1 MFNLQEQ
8 KNIPLL
14 DVNAQ
19 IYNESEFNCKH
30 IHLESDSNEKV
41 FMVAFRTIP
50 EDSTGVAHILE
61 HTALCGSKKYPVR
74 DPFFMMIRRSL
85 NTFMNAFTSSD
96 WTAYPFATLNKKD
109 FNNLLGVYLDS
120 AFFPN
125 LDSLDFAQEGHRLEF
140 QEKNNP
146 ESEIE
151 IKGVVY
157 NEMKGAM
164 SSITSQLWHGMSKH
178 LYSSSTYKHNSGGD
192 PENIIDLS
200 HEDLVN
206 FHQKHYHP
214 SNATFFTFGN
224 VDPLEIQSFIK
235 ENVLDNFSP
244 SDEVVAVKN
253 EDRLESPKV
262 VSDFYNPQPGD
273 ENNHH
278 IVLSWL
284 LNESHNPVQ
293 LLETYLMSNILLDNS
308 ASPLRKVLES
318 TKLGKSPSPLTG
330 LEADQK
336 ELVFAAGLEGV
347 DSNKSK
353 EVEKLIMDCLTKL
366 VEDGV
371 PKDLI
376 DSSLHQ
382 LEIRQREI
390 TGSGMPFGLQIMLT
404 CLPACIHNDNPL
416 NVLDLDSAFNKIKNN
431 LKTEN
436 YIENLIDRS
445 LIKNNHRLTYSLIPD
460 TELNKK
466 NEEKIQNK
474 VFEITKNFSSDD
486 KEKLIKL
493 ANDLEKRQ
501 NSIDDPE
508 VLPKVTKEDIPK
520 TRNYAS
526 PIAFAKDKSTDY
538 FYKSGTNGIVYH
550 SMIFPCDALDEN
562 ELKIASLFSNTL
574 TDIGLG
580 KDGYEDIQKY
590 QSSITGGISAS
601 FITLPNKSDDTFK
614 LALKVSS
621 KSLEGNESY
630 MQDLILRTVKES
642 SFDETKRIE
651 ELLEFIS
658 SDNEKSVI
666 QNGHI
671 LSMSN
676 AASQISDIASTND
689 LTSGLRFIHN
699 TNHLSKLIGED
710 DELAKYLELLRSINS
725 KISNTPSHL
734 FTASAL
740 DKAKLNLD
748 FTIKENTH
756 HYKNQGLVALQSNPI
771 GWITGSQVCFC
782 AEAFPTVDYKHEDAP
797 ALTVLG
803 TVLRNGYLHS
813 AIREKGGA
821 YGAGAS
827 QDSNNKVFKFFSYR
841 DPKCT
846 ETFKEFKKSRE
857 WSIKNITEE
866 QLEEGVLGVISSI
879 DKPLSP
885 FGEAMSDFM
894 SSLDQKTQDER
905 LSFRSKVKECSL
917 ADLAMVSEKY
927 LFNESKRSAIAGQNY
942 ETELKDLG
950 FEIKNI

>member
-125 LDSLDFAQEGHRLEF
+125 LDNLDFAQEGHRLEF

-214 SNATFFTFGN
+214 SNATFFSFGN
-224 VDPLEIQSFIK
+224 LDPLEIQSFIK

-273 ENNHH
+273 ETNHH

-293 LLETYLMSNILLDNS
+293 LLETYLMSNILLGNS
-308 ASPLRKVLES
+308 ASPLRKLLEN

-336 ELVFAAGLEGV
+336 ELVFAAGLEGI

-353 EVEKLIMDCLTKL
+353 EVEILIMECLTKL

-416 NVLDLDSAFNKIKNN
+416 NVLDLDSAFNIIKNN
-431 LKTEN
+431 LKSDN
-436 YIENLIDRS
+436 YIENLIDKN

-526 PIAFAKDKSTDY
+526 PLTFTKNESTNY
-538 FYKSGTNGIVYH
+538 FYKTGTNGIVYH
-550 SMIFPCDALDEN
+550 SMIFPCEALDEN
-562 ELKIASLFSNTL
+562 ELKVASLFSNTL

-580 KDGYEDIQKY
+580 KDSYEDIQKY

-601 FITLPNKSDDTFK
+601 FITLPDKKDDTFK

-621 KSLEGNESY
+621 KSLEGNESF

-642 SFDETKRIE
+642 IFDETNRIQ

-689 LTSGLRFIHN
+689 LTSGLRFVHN
-699 TNHLSKLIGED
+699 TNHLSKLVKEK
-710 DELAKYLELLRSINS
+710 DELTKYLELLRSINS
-725 KISNTPSHL
+725 KISNTPSYL

-740 DKAKLNLD
+740 DKANLNLN
-748 FTIKENTH
+748 FTIKENTNL
-756 HYKNQGLVALQSNPI
+756 YKNQNLIALQSTPV

-782 AEAFPTVDYKHEDAP
+782 AEAFPTVDFSHEDAP

-803 TVLRNGYLHS
+803 NVLRNGYLHS

-821 YGAGAS
+821 YGAGAT

-841 DPKCT
+841 DPKCK
-846 ETFKEFKKSRE
+846 ETFNEFKKSRE
-857 WSIKNITEE
+857 WSVKSITEE
-866 QLEEGVLGVISSI
+866 QLEEGVLGVISNI

-905 LSFRSKVKECSL
+905 LSFRSKVKDCSL
-917 ADLAMVSEKY
+917 ANLAMVSEKY
-927 LFNESKRSAIAGQNY
+927 LFNKSKRSAIAGQNY
-942 ETELKDLG
+942 EAELKDLG

>member
-140 QEKNNP
+140 KEKNNP

-224 VDPLEIQSFIK
+224 IDPLEIQSFIK

-416 NVLDLDSAFNKIKNN
+416 NVLDLDSAFNTIKNN

-436 YIENLIDRS
+436 YIENLIDKS

-756 HYKNQGLVALQSNPI
+756 HYKNQGVVALQSNPI

>member
-1 MFNLQEQ
+1 MFSLQEQ

-125 LDSLDFAQEGHRLEF
+125 LDNLDFAQEGHRLEF

-192 PENIIDLS
+192 PESIIDLS

-206 FHQKHYHP
+206 FHKKHYHP

-224 VDPLEIQSFIK
+224 VDPLEIQSYIK
-235 ENVLDNFSP
+235 ENVLESFSP

-253 EDRLESPKV
+253 EDRLESPIT

-347 DSNKSK
+347 DSNKST
-353 EVEKLIMDCLTKL
+353 EVEALIMDCLKKL

-416 NVLDLDSAFNKIKNN
+416 NVLDLDGAFNTIKNN
-431 LKTEN
+431 LKKDN

-460 TELNKK
+460 TQLNKK

-474 VFEITKNFSSDD
+474 IFKITKNFSSDD

-493 ANDLEKRQ
+493 ANDLENRQ
-501 NSIDDPE
+501 NSIDNPE

-520 TRNYAS
+520 KRNYAS
-526 PIAFAKDKSTDY
+526 PIAFAENDSTNY

-550 SMIFPCDALDEN
+550 SMIFPCEALDEN

-601 FITLPNKSDDTFK
+601 FITLPNKTDDTFK

-621 KSLEGNESY
+621 KSLEGNESF

-676 AASQISDIASTND
+676 AASQISEIASTND
-689 LTSGLRFIHN
+689 FTSGLRFIHN
-699 TNHLSKLIGED
+699 TNHLSKLISEH
-710 DELAKYLELLRSINS
+710 DELTRYLELLRSINS

-740 DKAKLNLD
+740 DKANVNLN
-748 FTIKENTH
+748 FTIKENTNQ
-756 HYKNQGLVALQSNPI
+756 YKNQKLISLQSNPI

-782 AEAFPTVDYKHEDAP
+782 AEAFPTVDFRHEDAP
-797 ALTVLG
+797 TLTVLG

-841 DPKCT
+841 DPKCA
-846 ETFKEFKKSRE
+846 ETFNEFKKSRE
-857 WSIKNITEE
+857 WSINNITEE

-917 ADLAMVSEKY
+917 ADLAIVSEKY

-950 FEIKNI
+950 FKIKNI

>member
-30 IHLESDSNEKV
+30 VHLESDSNEKV

-109 FNNLLGVYLDS
+109 FDNLLGVYLDS

-178 LYSSSTYKHNSGGD
+178 LYPSSTYKHNSGGN

-206 FHQKHYHP
+206 FHKKHYHP
-214 SNATFFTFGN
+214 SNATFFTYGN
-224 VDPLEIQSFIK
+224 IDPIEIQSFIK
-235 ENVLDNFSP
+235 ENILDNFSP
-244 SDEVVAVKN
+244 SNEVVAVKN
-253 EDRLESPKV
+253 EDRFDVPIT

-273 ENNHH
+273 EDNHH

-353 EVEKLIMDCLTKL
+353 EVETLIMECLNKL
-366 VEDGV
+366 VKDGV

-376 DSSLHQ
+376 ESSLHQ

-416 NVLDLDSAFNKIKNN
+416 NILDLDNAFNTIKNN
-431 LKTEN
+431 LKTDN
-436 YIENLIDRS
+436 YIENLIEKN
-445 LIKNNHRLTYSLIPD
+445 LIKNNHRLTYSLVPD

-474 VFEITKNFSSDD
+474 VLDITKSLSEQD
-486 KEKLIKL
+486 KEQLVKL
-493 ANDLEKRQ
+493 ANDLEERQ
-501 NSIDDPE
+501 NTIDDPE
-508 VLPKVTKEDIPK
+508 VLPKVTREDIPK
-520 TRNYAS
+520 IRKYAS
-526 PIAFAKDKSTDY
+526 PLTSENKESRNY
-538 FYKSGTNGIVYH
+538 YYKTGTNGIVYH
-550 SMIFPCDALDEN
+550 SMIFPCDALEKD

-580 KDGYEDIQKY
+580 DKGYEDIQKY
-590 QSSITGGISAS
+590 QSSITGGVSAS
-601 FITLPNKSDDTFK
+601 FVTLPNKLDDTYK

-621 KSLEGNESY
+621 KSLEGNESF
-630 MQDLILRTVKES
+630 MQDLMMRTVKES
-642 SFDETKRIE
+642 NFDETDRIK

-676 AASQISDIASTND
+676 AASQISNIASTND

-699 TNHLSKLIGED
+699 TNQLSKLVVAPN
-710 DELAKYLELLRSINS
+710 ELSKYLELLKSIKT
-725 KISNTPSHL
+725 KISETPSHF

-740 DKAKLNLD
+740 NKEDINLNFLIEETARQHKQQNLITTQD
-748 FTIKENTH
+748 DS
-756 HYKNQGLVALQSNPI
+756 L

-782 AEAFPTVDYKHEDAP
+782 AEAFPTVDFRHEDAP

-803 TVLRNGYLHS
+803 TILRNGYLHS

-841 DPKCT
+841 DPKCS
-846 ETFKEFKKSRE
+846 ETFDEFKNSRE

-894 SSLDQKTQDER
+894 SKLDQKSQDER
-905 LSFRSKVKECSL
+905 LHFRAKVKECKL
-917 ADLAMVSEKY
+917 ADLIYVSEKY
-927 LFNESKRSAIAGQNY
+927 LFGESKRSAIAGQNY
-942 ETELKDLG
+942 EAELVKLG
-950 FEIKNI
+950 FKIKNI

>member
-30 IHLESDSNEKV
+30 VHLESDSNEKV

-109 FNNLLGVYLDS
+109 FDNLLGVYLDS

-178 LYSSSTYKHNSGGD
+178 LYPSSTYKHNSGGD

-206 FHQKHYHP
+206 FHKKHYHP
-214 SNATFFTFGN
+214 SNATFFTYGN
-224 VDPLEIQSFIK
+224 IDPIEIQSFIK

-244 SDEVVAVKN
+244 SNEVVAVKN
-253 EDRLESPKV
+253 EDRFDAPIT

-273 ENNHH
+273 EDNHH

-353 EVEKLIMDCLTKL
+353 EVETLIMECLNKL
-366 VEDGV
+366 VKDGV

-376 DSSLHQ
+376 ESSLHQ

-416 NVLDLDSAFNKIKNN
+416 NILDLDNAFNTIKNN
-431 LKTEN
+431 LKTDN
-436 YIENLIDRS
+436 YIENLIEKN
-445 LIKNNHRLTYSLIPD
+445 LIKNNHRLTYSLVPD

-474 VFEITKNFSSDD
+474 VLDITKSLSEQD
-486 KEKLIKL
+486 KKQLVKL
-493 ANDLEKRQ
+493 ANDLEDRQ
-501 NSIDDPE
+501 NTIDDPE
-508 VLPKVTKEDIPK
+508 VLPKVTREDIPK
-520 TRNYAS
+520 IRKYAS
-526 PIAFAKDKSTDY
+526 PLTSENKESRNY
-538 FYKSGTNGIVYH
+538 YYKTGTNGIVYH
-550 SMIFPCDALDEN
+550 SMIFPCDALEKD

-580 KDGYEDIQKY
+580 DKGYEDIQKY
-590 QSSITGGISAS
+590 QSSITGGVSAS
-601 FITLPNKSDDTFK
+601 FVTLPNKLDDTYK

-621 KSLEGNESY
+621 KSLEGNESF
-630 MQDLILRTVKES
+630 MQDLMMRTVKES
-642 SFDETKRIE
+642 NFDETDRIK

-676 AASQISDIASTND
+676 AASQISNIASTND

-699 TNHLSKLIGED
+699 TNKLSKLVTAQN
-710 DELAKYLELLRSINS
+710 ELSKYLELLKSIKT
-725 KISNTPSHL
+725 KISETPSHF

-740 DKAKLNLD
+740 NKEDINLNFLIEETTRQHKQQNLITTQD
-748 FTIKENTH
+748 DS
-756 HYKNQGLVALQSNPI
+756 L

-782 AEAFPTVDYKHEDAP
+782 AEAFPTVDFRHEDAP

-827 QDSNNKVFKFFSYR
+827 QDSSNKVFKFFSYR
-841 DPKCT
+841 DPKCS
-846 ETFKEFKKSRE
+846 ETFDEFKNSRE

-894 SSLDQKTQDER
+894 SKLDQKSQDER
-905 LSFRSKVKECSL
+905 LHFRAKVKECKL
-917 ADLAMVSEKY
+917 ADLIYVSEKY
-927 LFNESKRSAIAGQNY
+927 LFGESKRSAIAGQNY
-942 ETELKDLG
+942 EAELVNLG
-950 FEIKNI
+950 FKIKNI

>member
-125 LDSLDFAQEGHRLEF
+125 LDNLDFAQEGHRLELKD
-140 QEKNNP
+140 KNNP

-192 PENIIDLS
+192 PESIIDLS

-224 VDPLEIQSFIK
+224 VDPLEIQSYIK

-244 SDEVVAVKN
+244 SNEVVAVKN
-253 EDRLESPKV
+253 EERLESPKV

-308 ASPLRKVLES
+308 ASPLRKVLEG

-353 EVEKLIMDCLTKL
+353 EVEALIMDCLKKL

-376 DSSLHQ
+376 NSSLHQ

-416 NVLDLDSAFNKIKNN
+416 NVLDLDNAFNIIKNN
-431 LKTEN
+431 LKTDN
-436 YIENLIDRS
+436 YIENLIDKS

-474 VFEITKNFSSDD
+474 VFEITKNFSLDD
-486 KEKLIKL
+486 KKNLIKL
-493 ANDLEKRQ
+493 ANDLENRQ

-508 VLPKVTKEDIPK
+508 VLPKVTKEDIPEK
-520 TRNYAS
+520 RNYAS
-526 PIAFAKDKSTDY
+526 PIAFAENESTNY

-550 SMIFPCDALDEN
+550 SMIFPCEALDEN

-580 KDGYEDIQKY
+580 KDGYENIQKY

-601 FITLPNKSDDTFK
+601 FITLPNKTDDTFK

-621 KSLEGNESY
+621 KSLEGNESL

-642 SFDETKRIE
+642 NFDETKRIE

-676 AASQISDIASTND
+676 AASQISGIASTND

-699 TNHLSKLIGED
+699 TNHLSKLIGNRN
-710 DELAKYLELLRSINS
+710 ELSKYLELLRSINS

-740 DKAKLNLD
+740 DKANLNLN
-748 FTIKENTH
+748 FTIKENTNQ
-756 HYKNQGLVALQSNPI
+756 YKNQNLVTLQSNPI

-782 AEAFPTVDYKHEDAP
+782 AEAFPTVDFRHEDAP

-846 ETFKEFKKSRE
+846 ETFNEFKKSRE

-894 SSLDQKTQDER
+894 SSLDHKTQNER

>member
-30 IHLESDSNEKV
+30 IHLESNSNEKV

-125 LDSLDFAQEGHRLEF
+125 LDNLDFAQEGHRLEF
-140 QEKNNP
+140 QDKNNP
-146 ESEIE
+146 DSEIE

-192 PENIIDLS
+192 PESIIDLT

-224 VDPLEIQSFIK
+224 LDPLEIQSYIK
-235 ENVLDNFSP
+235 ENVLGNFSP

-253 EDRLESPKV
+253 EERLESPKV

-308 ASPLRKVLES
+308 ASPLRKVLEG

-347 DSNKSK
+347 DSNKYK
-353 EVEKLIMDCLTKL
+353 EVEALIMDCLKKL

-416 NVLDLDSAFNKIKNN
+416 KVLDLDSAFDTIKNN
-431 LKTEN
+431 LKTDN

-474 VFEITKNFSSDD
+474 VFEIKKNFSLDD
-486 KEKLIKL
+486 KKNLIKL
-493 ANDLEKRQ
+493 ANDLENRQ

-520 TRNYAS
+520 KRNYAS
-526 PIAFAKDKSTDY
+526 PIAFAENESTNY

-550 SMIFPCDALDEN
+550 SMIFPCEALDEN

-580 KDGYEDIQKY
+580 KDGYENIQKY

-601 FITLPNKSDDTFK
+601 FITLPNKTDDTFK

-621 KSLEGNESY
+621 KSLEGNESF
-630 MQDLILRTVKES
+630 MQDLILRTVEES
-642 SFDETKRIE
+642 NFDETKRIE

-658 SDNEKSVI
+658 SDNEKSII

-676 AASQISDIASTND
+676 AASQISGIASTND

-699 TNHLSKLIGED
+699 TNQLSKSICKHDKL
-710 DELAKYLELLRSINS
+710 LKYLELLRSINS

-740 DKAKLNLD
+740 NKVDLNLN
-748 FTIKENTH
+748 FTIKQNANQ
-756 HYKNQGLVALQSNPI
+756 YKNQNLVNLQSNPI

-782 AEAFPTVDYKHEDAP
+782 AEAFPTVDFRHEDAP

-846 ETFKEFKKSRE
+846 ETFNEFKKSRE

-885 FGEAMSDFM
+885 FGEAISDFM
-894 SSLDQKTQDER
+894 SSLDHKTQDER
-905 LSFRSKVKECSL
+905 LSFRSKVKECNL

>member
-30 IHLESDSNEKV
+30 VHLESDSNEKV

-109 FNNLLGVYLDS
+109 FDNLLGVYLDS

-178 LYSSSTYKHNSGGD
+178 LYPSSTYKHNSGGN

-206 FHQKHYHP
+206 FHKKHYHP
-214 SNATFFTFGN
+214 SNATFFTYGN
-224 VDPLEIQSFIK
+224 IDPIEIQSFIK

-244 SDEVVAVKN
+244 SNEVVAVKN
-253 EDRLESPKV
+253 EDRFDVPIT

-273 ENNHH
+273 EDNHH

-353 EVEKLIMDCLTKL
+353 EVETLIMECLNKL
-366 VEDGV
+366 VKDGV

-376 DSSLHQ
+376 ESSLHQ

-416 NVLDLDSAFNKIKNN
+416 NILDLDNAFNIIKNN
-431 LKTEN
+431 LKTDN
-436 YIENLIDRS
+436 YIENLIEKN
-445 LIKNNHRLTYSLIPD
+445 LIKNNHRLTYSLVPD

-474 VFEITKNFSSDD
+474 VLDITKSLSEQD
-486 KEKLIKL
+486 KEQLVKL
-493 ANDLEKRQ
+493 ANDLEERQ
-501 NSIDDPE
+501 NTIDDPE
-508 VLPKVTKEDIPK
+508 VLPKVTREDIPK
-520 TRNYAS
+520 IRKYAS
-526 PIAFAKDKSTDY
+526 PLTSENKESRNY
-538 FYKSGTNGIVYH
+538 YYKTGTNGIVYH
-550 SMIFPCDALDEN
+550 SMIFPCDALEKD

-580 KDGYEDIQKY
+580 DKGYEDIQKY
-590 QSSITGGISAS
+590 QSSITGGVSAS
-601 FITLPNKSDDTFK
+601 FVTLPNKLDDTYR

-621 KSLEGNESY
+621 KSLEGNESF
-630 MQDLILRTVKES
+630 MQDLMMRTVKES
-642 SFDETKRIE
+642 NFDETDRIK

-676 AASQISDIASTND
+676 AASQISNIASTND

-699 TNHLSKLIGED
+699 TNQLSKLVVAPN
-710 DELAKYLELLRSINS
+710 ELSKYLELLKSIKS
-725 KISNTPSHL
+725 KISETPSHF

-740 DKAKLNLD
+740 NKEDINLNFLIEETTRQHKQQNLITTQD
-748 FTIKENTH
+748 DS
-756 HYKNQGLVALQSNPI
+756 L

-782 AEAFPTVDYKHEDAP
+782 AEAFPTVDFRHEDAP

-841 DPKCT
+841 DPKCS
-846 ETFKEFKKSRE
+846 ETFDEFKNSRE

-894 SSLDQKTQDER
+894 SKLDEKSQDER
-905 LSFRSKVKECSL
+905 LHFRAKVKECKL
-917 ADLAMVSEKY
+917 ADLMYVSEKY
-927 LFNESKRSAIAGQNY
+927 LFGESKRSAIAGQNY
-942 ETELKDLG
+942 EAELVNLG
-950 FEIKNI
+950 FKIKNI

>member
-30 IHLESDSNEKV
+30 VHLESDSNEKV

-109 FNNLLGVYLDS
+109 FDNLLGVYLDS

-178 LYSSSTYKHNSGGD
+178 LYPSSTYKHNSGGD

-206 FHQKHYHP
+206 FHKKHYHP
-214 SNATFFTFGN
+214 SNATFFTYGN
-224 VDPLEIQSFIK
+224 IDPIEIQSFIK

-244 SDEVVAVKN
+244 SNEVVAVKN
-253 EDRLESPKV
+253 EDRFDVPIT

-273 ENNHH
+273 EDNHH

-353 EVEKLIMDCLTKL
+353 EVEALIMECLNKL
-366 VEDGV
+366 VKDGV

-376 DSSLHQ
+376 ESSLHQ

-416 NVLDLDSAFNKIKNN
+416 NILDLDNAFNTIKNN
-431 LKTEN
+431 LKTDN
-436 YIENLIDRS
+436 YIENLIEKN
-445 LIKNNHRLTYSLIPD
+445 LIKNNHRLTYSLVPD

-474 VFEITKNFSSDD
+474 VLDITKSLSEQD
-486 KEKLIKL
+486 KEQLVKL
-493 ANDLEKRQ
+493 ANDLEERQ
-501 NSIDDPE
+501 NTIDDPE
-508 VLPKVTKEDIPK
+508 VLPKVTREDIPEIRK
-520 TRNYAS
+520 YAS
-526 PIAFAKDKSTDY
+526 PLTSENKEARNY
-538 FYKSGTNGIVYH
+538 YYKTGTNGIVYH
-550 SMIFPCDALDEN
+550 SMIFPCDALEKD

-580 KDGYEDIQKY
+580 DKGYEDIQKY
-590 QSSITGGISAS
+590 QSSITGGVSAS
-601 FITLPNKSDDTFK
+601 FVTLPNKLDDTYK

-621 KSLEGNESY
+621 KSLEGNESF
-630 MQDLILRTVKES
+630 MQDLMMRTVKES
-642 SFDETKRIE
+642 NFDETDRIK

-676 AASQISDIASTND
+676 AASQISNIASTND

-699 TNHLSKLIGED
+699 TNQLSKLVAAPN
-710 DELAKYLELLRSINS
+710 ELSKYLELLKSIKS
-725 KISNTPSHL
+725 KISETPSHF

-740 DKAKLNLD
+740 NKEDINLNFIIEETTRQHKQQNLITTQD
-748 FTIKENTH
+748 DS
-756 HYKNQGLVALQSNPI
+756 L

-782 AEAFPTVDYKHEDAP
+782 AEAFPTVDFRHEDAP

-841 DPKCT
+841 DPKCS
-846 ETFKEFKKSRE
+846 ETFDEFKNSRE

-894 SSLDQKTQDER
+894 SKLDQKSQDER
-905 LSFRSKVKECSL
+905 LHFRAKVKECKL
-917 ADLAMVSEKY
+917 ADLMYVSEKY
-927 LFNESKRSAIAGQNY
+927 LFGESKRSAIAGQNY
-942 ETELKDLG
+942 EAELVKLG
-950 FEIKNI
+950 FKIKNI

>member
-30 IHLESDSNEKV
+30 VHLESDSNEKV

-109 FNNLLGVYLDS
+109 FDNLLGVYLDS

-178 LYSSSTYKHNSGGD
+178 LYPSSTYKHNSGGN

-206 FHQKHYHP
+206 FHKKHYHP
-214 SNATFFTFGN
+214 SNATFFTYGN
-224 VDPLEIQSFIK
+224 IDPIEIQSFIK

-244 SDEVVAVKN
+244 SNEVVAVKN
-253 EDRLESPKV
+253 EERFDAPIT

-273 ENNHH
+273 EDNHH

-353 EVEKLIMDCLTKL
+353 EVETLIMECLNKL
-366 VEDGV
+366 VKDGV

-376 DSSLHQ
+376 ESSLHQ

-416 NVLDLDSAFNKIKNN
+416 NILDLDNAFNIIKNN
-431 LKTEN
+431 LKSDN
-436 YIENLIDRS
+436 YIENLIEKN
-445 LIKNNHRLTYSLIPD
+445 LIKNNHRLTYSLVPD

-474 VFEITKNFSSDD
+474 VLDITKSLSEQD
-486 KEKLIKL
+486 KEQLVKL
-493 ANDLEKRQ
+493 ANDLEERQ
-501 NSIDDPE
+501 NTIDDPE
-508 VLPKVTKEDIPK
+508 VLPKVTREDIPK
-520 TRNYAS
+520 IRKYAS
-526 PIAFAKDKSTDY
+526 PLTSENKESRNY
-538 FYKSGTNGIVYH
+538 YYKTGTNGIVYH
-550 SMIFPCDALDEN
+550 SMIFPCDALEKD

-580 KDGYEDIQKY
+580 DKGYEDIQKY
-590 QSSITGGISAS
+590 QSSITGGVSAS
-601 FITLPNKSDDTFK
+601 FVTLPNKLDDTYK

-621 KSLEGNESY
+621 KSLEGNESF
-630 MQDLILRTVKES
+630 MQDLMMRTVKES
-642 SFDETKRIE
+642 NFDETDRIK

-676 AASQISDIASTND
+676 AASQISNIASTND

-699 TNHLSKLIGED
+699 TNQLSKLVVAPN
-710 DELAKYLELLRSINS
+710 ELSKYLELLKSIKT
-725 KISNTPSHL
+725 KISETPSHF

-740 DKAKLNLD
+740 NKEDINLNFLIEETARQHKQQNLITTQD
-748 FTIKENTH
+748 DS
-756 HYKNQGLVALQSNPI
+756 L

-782 AEAFPTVDYKHEDAP
+782 AEAFPTVDFGHEDAP

-827 QDSNNKVFKFFSYR
+827 QDSSNKVFKFFSYR
-841 DPKCT
+841 DPKCS
-846 ETFKEFKKSRE
+846 ETFDEFKNSRE

-894 SSLDQKTQDER
+894 SKLDQKSQDER
-905 LSFRSKVKECSL
+905 LHFRAKVKECKL
-917 ADLAMVSEKY
+917 ADLMYVSEKY
-927 LFNESKRSAIAGQNY
+927 LFGESKRSAIAGQNY
-942 ETELKDLG
+942 EAELVNLG
-950 FEIKNI
+950 FKIKNI

>member
-30 IHLESDSNEKV
+30 VHLESDSNEKV

-109 FNNLLGVYLDS
+109 FDNLLGVYLDS

-178 LYSSSTYKHNSGGD
+178 LYPSSTYKHNSGGD

-206 FHQKHYHP
+206 FHKKHYHP
-214 SNATFFTFGN
+214 SNATFFTYGN
-224 VDPLEIQSFIK
+224 IDPIEIQSFIK

-244 SDEVVAVKN
+244 SNEVVAVKN
-253 EDRLESPKV
+253 EDRFDVPIT

-273 ENNHH
+273 EDNHH

-353 EVEKLIMDCLTKL
+353 EVETLIMECLNKL
-366 VEDGV
+366 VKDGV

-376 DSSLHQ
+376 ESSLHQ

-416 NVLDLDSAFNKIKNN
+416 NILDLDNAFNTIKNN
-431 LKTEN
+431 LKTDN
-436 YIENLIDRS
+436 YIENLIEKN
-445 LIKNNHRLTYSLIPD
+445 LIKNNHRLTYSLVPD

-474 VFEITKNFSSDD
+474 VLDITKSLSEQD
-486 KEKLIKL
+486 KEQLLKL
-493 ANDLEKRQ
+493 ANDLEERQ
-501 NSIDDPE
+501 NTIDDPE
-508 VLPKVTKEDIPK
+508 VLPKVTREDIPK
-520 TRNYAS
+520 IRKYAS
-526 PIAFAKDKSTDY
+526 PLTSENKESRNY
-538 FYKSGTNGIVYH
+538 YYKTGTNGIVYH
-550 SMIFPCDALDEN
+550 SMIFPCDALEKD

-580 KDGYEDIQKY
+580 DKGYEDIQKY
-590 QSSITGGISAS
+590 QSSITGGVSAS
-601 FITLPNKSDDTFK
+601 FVTLPNKLDDTYK

-621 KSLEGNESY
+621 KSLEGNESF
-630 MQDLILRTVKES
+630 MQDLMMRTVKES
-642 SFDETKRIE
+642 NFDETDRIK

-676 AASQISDIASTND
+676 AASQISNIASTND

-699 TNHLSKLIGED
+699 TNQLSKLVVAPN
-710 DELAKYLELLRSINS
+710 ELSKYLELLKSIKT
-725 KISNTPSHL
+725 KISETPSHF

-740 DKAKLNLD
+740 NKEDINLNFLIEETARQHKQQNLITTQD
-748 FTIKENTH
+748 DS
-756 HYKNQGLVALQSNPI
+756 L

-782 AEAFPTVDYKHEDAP
+782 AEAFPTVDFRHEDAP

-827 QDSNNKVFKFFSYR
+827 QDSSNKVFKFFSYR
-841 DPKCT
+841 DPKCS
-846 ETFKEFKKSRE
+846 ETFDEFKNSRE

-894 SSLDQKTQDER
+894 SKLDQKSQDER
-905 LSFRSKVKECSL
+905 LHFRAKVKECKL
-917 ADLAMVSEKY
+917 ADLMYVSEKY
-927 LFNESKRSAIAGQNY
+927 LFGESKRSAIAGQNY
-942 ETELKDLG
+942 EAELVKLG
-950 FEIKNI
+950 FKIKNI

>member
-125 LDSLDFAQEGHRLEF
+125 LDNLDFAQEGHRLEF

-214 SNATFFTFGN
+214 SNATFFSFGN
-224 VDPLEIQSFIK
+224 LDPLEIQSFIK

-273 ENNHH
+273 ETNHH

-308 ASPLRKVLES
+308 ASPLRKLLEN

-336 ELVFAAGLEGV
+336 ELVFAAGLEGI

-353 EVEKLIMDCLTKL
+353 EVEILIMECLTKL

-416 NVLDLDSAFNKIKNN
+416 NVLDLDSAFNIIKNN
-431 LKTEN
+431 LKSDN
-436 YIENLIDRS
+436 YIENLIDKN

-526 PIAFAKDKSTDY
+526 PLTFTKNESTNY
-538 FYKSGTNGIVYH
+538 FYKTGTNGIVYH
-550 SMIFPCDALDEN
+550 SMIFPCEALDEN
-562 ELKIASLFSNTL
+562 ELKVASLFSNTL

-580 KDGYEDIQKY
+580 KDSYEDIQKY

-601 FITLPNKSDDTFK
+601 FITLPDKKDDTFK

-621 KSLEGNESY
+621 KSLEGNESF

-642 SFDETKRIE
+642 IFDETNRIQ

-689 LTSGLRFIHN
+689 LTSGLRFVHN
-699 TNHLSKLIGED
+699 TNHLSKLVKEK
-710 DELAKYLELLRSINS
+710 DELTKYLELLRSINS
-725 KISNTPSHL
+725 KISNTPSYL

-740 DKAKLNLD
+740 DKSNLNLN
-748 FTIKENTH
+748 FTIKENTNL
-756 HYKNQGLVALQSNPI
+756 YKNQNLIALQSTPV

-782 AEAFPTVDYKHEDAP
+782 AEAFPTVDFSHEDAP

-803 TVLRNGYLHS
+803 NVLRNGYLHS

-821 YGAGAS
+821 YGAGAT

-841 DPKCT
+841 DPKCK
-846 ETFKEFKKSRE
+846 ETFNEFKKSRE
-857 WSIKNITEE
+857 WSVKSITKE
-866 QLEEGVLGVISSI
+866 QLEEGVLGVISNI

-905 LSFRSKVKECSL
+905 LSFRSKVKDCSL
-917 ADLAMVSEKY
+917 ANLAMVSEKY
-927 LFNESKRSAIAGQNY
+927 LFNKSKRSAIAGQNY
-942 ETELKDLG
+942 EAELKDLG

>member
-30 IHLESDSNEKV
+30 VHLESDSNEKV

-109 FNNLLGVYLDS
+109 FDNLLGVYLDS

-178 LYSSSTYKHNSGGD
+178 LYPSSTYKHNSGGD

-206 FHQKHYHP
+206 FHKKHYHP
-214 SNATFFTFGN
+214 SNATFFTYGN
-224 VDPLEIQSFIK
+224 IDPIEIQSFIK

-244 SDEVVAVKN
+244 SNEVVAVKN
-253 EDRLESPKV
+253 EDRFDLPIT

-273 ENNHH
+273 EDNHH

-353 EVEKLIMDCLTKL
+353 EVETLIMECLNKL
-366 VEDGV
+366 VKDGV

-376 DSSLHQ
+376 ESSLHQ

-416 NVLDLDSAFNKIKNN
+416 NILDLDNAFNTIKNN
-431 LKTEN
+431 LKTDN
-436 YIENLIDRS
+436 YIENLIEKN
-445 LIKNNHRLTYSLIPD
+445 LIKNNHRLTYSLVPD

-474 VFEITKNFSSDD
+474 VLDITKSLSEQD
-486 KEKLIKL
+486 KEQLVKL
-493 ANDLEKRQ
+493 ANDLEDRQ
-501 NSIDDPE
+501 NTIDDPE
-508 VLPKVTKEDIPK
+508 VLPKVTREDIPK
-520 TRNYAS
+520 IRKYAS
-526 PIAFAKDKSTDY
+526 PLTSENKESRNY
-538 FYKSGTNGIVYH
+538 YYKTGTNGIVYH
-550 SMIFPCDALDEN
+550 SMIFPCDALEKD

-580 KDGYEDIQKY
+580 DKGYEDIQKY

-601 FITLPNKSDDTFK
+601 FVTLPNKLDDTYK
-614 LALKVSS
+614 LALKISS
-621 KSLEGNESY
+621 KSLEGNESF
-630 MQDLILRTVKES
+630 MQDLMMRTVKES
-642 SFDETKRIE
+642 NFDETDRIK

-676 AASQISDIASTND
+676 AASQISNIASTND
-689 LTSGLRFIHN
+689 LTSGIRFIHN
-699 TNHLSKLIGED
+699 TNQLSKLVVAPN
-710 DELAKYLELLRSINS
+710 ELSKYLELLKSIKT
-725 KISNTPSHL
+725 KISETPSHF

-740 DKAKLNLD
+740 NKEGINLNFLIEETARQHKQQNLITTQD
-748 FTIKENTH
+748 DS
-756 HYKNQGLVALQSNPI
+756 L

-782 AEAFPTVDYKHEDAP
+782 AEAFPTVDFRHEDAP

-827 QDSNNKVFKFFSYR
+827 QDSSNKVFKFFSYR
-841 DPKCT
+841 DPKCS
-846 ETFKEFKKSRE
+846 ETFDEFKNSRE

-894 SSLDQKTQDER
+894 SKLDQKSQDER
-905 LSFRSKVKECSL
+905 LHFRAKVKECKL
-917 ADLAMVSEKY
+917 ADLMYVSEKY
-927 LFNESKRSAIAGQNY
+927 LFGESKRSVIAGQNMKQN
-942 ETELKDLG
+942 LL
-950 FEIKNI
+950 N

>member
-1 MFNLQEQ
+1 MFTLQEQ
-8 KNIPLL
+8 KSIPLL

-30 IHLESDSNEKV
+30 VHLESDSNEKV

-109 FNNLLGVYLDS
+109 FDNLLGVYLDS

-125 LDSLDFAQEGHRLEF
+125 LESLDFAQEGHRLEF

-164 SSITSQLWHGMSKH
+164 SSVTSQLWHGMSKH
-178 LYSSSTYKHNSGGD
+178 LYPSSTYKHNSGGD
-192 PENIIDLS
+192 PENIIDLT

-206 FHQKHYHP
+206 FHKKYYHP
-214 SNATFFTFGN
+214 SNATFFTYGN
-224 VDPLEIQSFIK
+224 IDPLEIQSFIK
-235 ENVLDNFSP
+235 ENVLNNFLP
-244 SDEVVAVKN
+244 SNEVIAVKN
-253 EDRLESPKV
+253 EKRLDAPIA

-273 ENNHH
+273 EDNHH

-284 LNESHNPVQ
+284 LNESHDPVQ
-293 LLETYLMSNILLDNS
+293 LLEAYLMSNILLDNS

-353 EVEKLIMDCLTKL
+353 EVETLIMECLNEL
-366 VEDGV
+366 VKDGV

-376 DSSLHQ
+376 ESSLHQ

-404 CLPACIHNDNPL
+404 CLPACIHDDNPL
-416 NVLDLDSAFNKIKNN
+416 NILDLDNAFNAIKNN
-431 LKTEN
+431 LKKNN
-436 YIENLIDRS
+436 YIEDLIEKN
-445 LIKNNHRLTYSLIPD
+445 LIKNNHRLTYSLVPD

-474 VFEITKNFSSDD
+474 ILDLSKKFSEKD
-486 KEKLIKL
+486 KQELIKL
-493 ANDLEKRQ
+493 AIDLEQRQ

-508 VLPKVTKEDIPK
+508 VLPKVTREDIPK
-520 TRNYAS
+520 IRKYAS
-526 PIAFAKDKSTDY
+526 PITFENNKSKNY
-538 FYKSGTNGIVYH
+538 YYKAGTNGIVYH
-550 SMIFPCDALDEN
+550 SMIFPCDALEKE
-562 ELKIASLFSNTL
+562 ELKIASLFSSTL

-580 KDGYEDIQKY
+580 DKGYEDIQKY
-590 QSSITGGISAS
+590 QSSITGGVSAS
-601 FITLPNKSDDTFK
+601 FILLPNKLNDTYK

-621 KSLEGNESY
+621 KSLESNEFL
-630 MQDLILRTVKES
+630 MQDLMMKTIKES
-642 SFDETKRIE
+642 NFDETKRVK

-676 AASQISDIASTND
+676 AASQMSDIASTND
-689 LTSGLRFIHN
+689 ITSGLRFIHN
-699 TNHLSKLIGED
+699 TNQLSKLVGQPS
-710 DELAKYLELLRSINS
+710 ELSKYLELLKSIKS
-725 KISNTPSHL
+725 KISNTPSHF

-740 DKAKLNLD
+740 DKEDINLNFSFDETDSQHKQQNLI
-748 FTIKENTH
+748 TIQND
-756 HYKNQGLVALQSNPI
+756 SI

-782 AEAFPTVDYKHEDAP
+782 AETFSTVDFRHEDAP

-841 DPKCT
+841 DPKCS
-846 ETFKEFKKSRE
+846 ETFDEFKKSRE
-857 WSIKNITEE
+857 WSIRNITEE

-885 FGEAMSDFM
+885 YGEAMSDFI
-894 SSLDQKTQDER
+894 SELDQKSQNER
-905 LSFRSKVKECSL
+905 LQFRAKVKECKL
-917 ADLAMVSEKY
+917 ADLKFVSEKY
-927 LFNESKRSAIAGQNY
+927 LFCDSKRSAIAGQNY
-942 ETELKDLG
+942 EAELIDLG
-950 FEIKNI
+950 FKIKNI

>member
-19 IYNESEFNCKH
+19 IYNESDFNCKH

-50 EDSTGVAHILE
+50 QDSTGVAHILE

-125 LDSLDFAQEGHRLEF
+125 LDNLDFAQEGHRLEF

-235 ENVLDNFSP
+235 ENVLDNFLP

-262 VSDFYNPQPGD
+262 VSDYYNPQPGD

-318 TKLGKSPSPLTG
+318 TRLGKSPSPLTG

-353 EVEKLIMDCLTKL
+353 EVETLVMDCLKKL
-366 VEDGV
+366 VKDGV

-416 NVLDLDSAFNKIKNN
+416 NVLDLDSAFNTIKNN
-431 LKTEN
+431 LKTGN
-436 YIENLIDRS
+436 YIENLIDKN
-445 LIKNNHRLTYSLIPD
+445 LIKNSHRLTYSLIPD

-474 VFEITKNFSSDD
+474 VLEITKNFSTDD

-526 PIAFAKDKSTDY
+526 PLTFAKNESTNY

-550 SMIFPCDALDEN
+550 SMIFPCEALDKN
-562 ELKIASLFSNTL
+562 ELEVASLFSNTL

-689 LTSGLRFIHN
+689 LTSGLRFVHN
-699 TNHLSKLIGED
+699 TNHLSKLVNEQN
-710 DELAKYLELLRSINS
+710 ELTKYLELLRSINS

-740 DKAKLNLD
+740 DKANLNLN
-748 FTIKENTH
+748 FTIKENTNQ
-756 HYKNQGLVALQSNPI
+756 YKNQNLIAPQSTPI

-782 AEAFPTVDYKHEDAP
+782 AEAFPTVDFRHEDAP

-821 YGAGAS
+821 YGAGAT

-846 ETFKEFKKSRE
+846 ETFNEFKKSRE

-917 ADLAMVSEKY
+917 AKLAMVSEKY

>member
-30 IHLESDSNEKV
+30 VHLESDSNEKV

-109 FNNLLGVYLDS
+109 FDNLLGVYLDS

-178 LYSSSTYKHNSGGD
+178 LYPSSTYKHNSGGD

-206 FHQKHYHP
+206 FHKKHYHP
-214 SNATFFTFGN
+214 SNATFFTYGN
-224 VDPLEIQSFIK
+224 IDPIEIQSFIK

-244 SDEVVAVKN
+244 SNEVVAVKN
-253 EDRLESPKV
+253 EDRFDVPIT

-273 ENNHH
+273 EDNHH

-353 EVEKLIMDCLTKL
+353 EVETLIMECLNKL
-366 VEDGV
+366 VKDGV

-376 DSSLHQ
+376 ESSLHQ

-416 NVLDLDSAFNKIKNN
+416 NILDLDNAFNTIKNN
-431 LKTEN
+431 LKTDN
-436 YIENLIDRS
+436 YIENLIEKN
-445 LIKNNHRLTYSLIPD
+445 LIKNNHRLTYSLVPD

-474 VFEITKNFSSDD
+474 VLDITKSLSEQD
-486 KEKLIKL
+486 KEQLVKL
-493 ANDLEKRQ
+493 ANDLEERQ
-501 NSIDDPE
+501 NTIDDPE
-508 VLPKVTKEDIPK
+508 VLPKVTREDIPK
-520 TRNYAS
+520 IRKYAS
-526 PIAFAKDKSTDY
+526 PLTSENKESRNY
-538 FYKSGTNGIVYH
+538 YYKTGTNGIVYH
-550 SMIFPCDALDEN
+550 SMIFPCDALEKD

-580 KDGYEDIQKY
+580 DKGYEDIQKY
-590 QSSITGGISAS
+590 QSSITGGVSAS
-601 FITLPNKSDDTFK
+601 FVTLPNKLDDTYK

-621 KSLEGNESY
+621 KSLEGNESF
-630 MQDLILRTVKES
+630 MQDLMMRTVKES
-642 SFDETKRIE
+642 NFDETDRIK

-676 AASQISDIASTND
+676 AASQISNIASTND

-699 TNHLSKLIGED
+699 TNQLSKLVAAPN
-710 DELAKYLELLRSINS
+710 ELSKYLELLKSIKS
-725 KISNTPSHL
+725 KISETPSHF

-740 DKAKLNLD
+740 NKEDINLNFLIEETTRQHKQQNLITTQD
-748 FTIKENTH
+748 DS
-756 HYKNQGLVALQSNPI
+756 L

-782 AEAFPTVDYKHEDAP
+782 AEAFPTVDFRHEDAP

-841 DPKCT
+841 DPKCS
-846 ETFKEFKKSRE
+846 ETFDEFKNSRE

-894 SSLDQKTQDER
+894 SKLDQKSQDER
-905 LSFRSKVKECSL
+905 LHFRAKVKECKL
-917 ADLAMVSEKY
+917 ADLMYVSEKY
-927 LFNESKRSAIAGQNY
+927 LFGESKRSAIAGQNY
-942 ETELKDLG
+942 EAELVKLG
-950 FEIKNI
+950 FKIKNI

>member
-30 IHLESDSNEKV
+30 VHLESDSNEKV

-109 FNNLLGVYLDS
+109 FDNLLGVYLDS

-178 LYSSSTYKHNSGGD
+178 LYPSSTYKHNSGGD

-206 FHQKHYHP
+206 FHKKHYHP
-214 SNATFFTFGN
+214 SNATFFTYGN
-224 VDPLEIQSFIK
+224 IDPIEIQSFIK

-244 SDEVVAVKN
+244 SNEVVAVKN
-253 EDRLESPKV
+253 EDRFDAPIT

-273 ENNHH
+273 EDNHH

-353 EVEKLIMDCLTKL
+353 EVETLIMECLNKL
-366 VEDGV
+366 VKDGV

-376 DSSLHQ
+376 ESSLHQ

-416 NVLDLDSAFNKIKNN
+416 NILDLDNAFNTIKNN
-431 LKTEN
+431 LKTDN
-436 YIENLIDRS
+436 YIENLIEKN
-445 LIKNNHRLTYSLIPD
+445 LIKNNHRLTYSLVPD

-474 VFEITKNFSSDD
+474 VLDITKSLSEQD
-486 KEKLIKL
+486 KEQLVKL
-493 ANDLEKRQ
+493 ANDLEDRQ
-501 NSIDDPE
+501 NTIDDPE
-508 VLPKVTKEDIPK
+508 VLPKVTREDIPK
-520 TRNYAS
+520 IRKYAS
-526 PIAFAKDKSTDY
+526 PLTSENKKSRNY
-538 FYKSGTNGIVYH
+538 YYKTGTNGIVYH
-550 SMIFPCDALDEN
+550 SMIFPCDALEKD

-580 KDGYEDIQKY
+580 DKGYEDIQKY
-590 QSSITGGISAS
+590 QSSITGGVSAS
-601 FITLPNKSDDTFK
+601 FVTLPNKLDDTYK

-621 KSLEGNESY
+621 KSLEGNESF
-630 MQDLILRTVKES
+630 MQDLMMRTVKES
-642 SFDETKRIE
+642 NFDETDRIK

-676 AASQISDIASTND
+676 AASQISNIASTND

-699 TNHLSKLIGED
+699 TNQLSKLVAAPN
-710 DELAKYLELLRSINS
+710 ELSKYLELLKSIKT
-725 KISNTPSHL
+725 KISETPSHF

-740 DKAKLNLD
+740 NKEDINLNFLIEETTRQHKQQNLITTQD
-748 FTIKENTH
+748 DS
-756 HYKNQGLVALQSNPI
+756 L

-782 AEAFPTVDYKHEDAP
+782 AEAFPTVDFRHEDAP

-827 QDSNNKVFKFFSYR
+827 QDSSNKVFKFFSYR
-841 DPKCT
+841 DPKCS
-846 ETFKEFKKSRE
+846 ETFDEFKNSRE

-894 SSLDQKTQDER
+894 SKLDQKSQDER
-905 LSFRSKVKECSL
+905 LHFRAKVKECKL
-917 ADLAMVSEKY
+917 ADLMYVSEKY
-927 LFNESKRSAIAGQNY
+927 LFGESKRSAIAGQNY
-942 ETELKDLG
+942 EAELVKLG
-950 FEIKNI
+950 FKIKNI